1 PPPTPPRNGEG
12 SLLFTPPALSGKGAG
27 GLGWLPEFRDLL
39 SRFDLNAVTI
49 WEEKQS
55 SLSGVLTEQTINSI
69 SKAIDELEYDVALN
83 LLNEHSDI

>member
-1 PPPTPPRNGEG
+1 
-12 SLLFTPPALSGKGAG
+12 
-27 GLGWLPEFRDLL
+27 
-39 SRFDLNAVTI
+39 LNAVTI